1 MGMSEPEKAR
11 MPSPKPSPPATAGD
25 EVALARAIVGGDLRA
40 FEQLM
45 RRHNRILFRTARAI
59 LKDDSEAEDALQEAY
74 LLAHRSMATFRG
86 EARLSTWLTRIV
98 ANEALARRRKD
109 ARRAAILPLHYD
121 DGEAA
126 SEEQAGMEAPA
137 MDRPDQATHRG
148 EMRRLIEERIDALP
162 DAYRVVFMLRAVEE
176 LSVEDTAQSLGIPE
190 ATVRSRFFRARSL
203 LRESLARDVDRA
215 YGDAFGF
222 AGERCDRIVANVMAR
237 LAAESGHRD

>member
-1 MGMSEPEKAR
+1 MPVAEPR
-11 MPSPKPSPPATAGD
+11 PVATPVEDA
-25 EVALARAIVGGDLRA
+25 ELARAIVAGDLRA

-45 RRHNRILFRTARAI
+45 RRYNRVLFRTARAI

-86 EARLSTWLTRIV
+86 DARLSTWLTRIV
-98 ANEALARRRKD
+98 ANEALARRRKH
-109 ARRAAILPLHYD
+109 ARRAAILPLHHGD
-121 DGEAA
+121 ETATDGPADT
-126 SEEQAGMEAPA
+126 EAPA
-137 MDRPDQATHRG
+137 MERPEHMTLRG

-190 ATVRSRFFRARSL
+190 ATVRTRFFRARSL

-222 AGERCDRIVANVMAR
+222 AGERCDRIVAHVMGR
-237 LAAESGHRD
+237 LAADANRN